1 MSKFTQYFMS
11 FQRSHVQTLKTR
23 LQEVPRFIT
32 IVAGPRQVGKTTLVR
47 QAIEDR
53 AHRFVSVD
61 PTGEPWTRSMASSAR
76 GIHGYETADID
87 GAPRNAAWLIRTW
100 QAARAECEAYLERSP
115 DQPFVFVLDEIQK
128 IPRWPD
134 TVKGLWDA
142 DRARSLPMH
151 VVLLGSSPL
160 LIQKGLT
167 ESLTGRYE
175 LIRAT
180 HWSFVE
186 MHHAFDFTLNEYIYF
201 GGYPGSAPLIRDEE
215 RWRNYVLASL
225 VQPSIETDILQMA
238 RVDKPALLK
247 QLFTLGAV
255 YSGQILALG
264 KVKGQLQ
271 DAGNETTL
279 AGYLDLLGN
288 AGLLMGLQKYHV
300 GAARKR
306 ASAPK
311 FQVLNTALMSSATP
325 YTFAQ
330 AQADR
335 SYWGRL
341 VESCVGAHLCN
352 SARPQEDISY
362 WRESPHEVD
371 FVINDAIRRTA
382 IEVKSG
388 PTVGSLGGMDEF
400 ARQHTG
406 NTTLLVGTGGV
417 NLTEFLSYPLTH
429 WLEAA

>member
-1 MSKFTQYFMS
+1 MS
-11 FQRSHVQTLKTR
+11 FQRPHVQTLKTR

-61 PTGEPWTRSMASSAR
+61 PAGEPWTRSMASSGR
-76 GIHGYETADID
+76 GIQGYETADID

-100 QAARAECEAYLERSP
+100 QAARAECEACLERNP
-115 DQPFVFVLDEIQK
+115 EQPFVFVLDEIQK

-142 DRARSLPMH
+142 DRARGLPMH

-201 GGYPGSAPLIRDEE
+201 GGYPGSAPLIQDEE

-247 QLFTLGAV
+247 QLFTLGAI

-371 FVINDAIRRTA
+371 FVINDALRRTA

-388 PTVGSLGGMDEF
+388 PSVGSLGGMDEF
-400 ARQHTG
+400 AKQHTG
-406 NTTLLVGTGGV
+406 SKTLLVGTGGV
-417 NLTEFLSYPLTH
+417 NLTEFLSYPLAH

>member
-1 MSKFTQYFMS
+1 MIQAMK
-11 FQRSHVQTLKTR
+11 FQRNQVRILKSR
-23 LQEVPRFIT
+23 LEEVPKFIT

-47 QAIEDR
+47 QAIDGIG
-53 AHRFVSVD
+53 HQFVSVD
-61 PTGEPWTRSMASSAR
+61 PSGEPRARSFDLNA
-76 GIHGYETADID
+76 ID
-87 GAPRNAAWLIRTW
+87 TIEAAGAPRNAAWLIRTW
-100 QAARAECEAYLERSP
+100 QIARAQCEAFKRKYP
-115 DQPFVFVLDEIQK
+115 DRPFVFVLDEIQK
-128 IPRWPD
+128 VTRWPD

-142 DRARSLPMH
+142 DRAQEFPMH

-175 LIRAT
+175 LIRAS

-186 MHHAFDFTLNEYIYF
+186 MHQAFDFTLNEYIYF
-201 GGYPGSAPLIRDEE
+201 GGYPGSASLIRDEE

-225 VQPSIETDILQMA
+225 VQPSIDTDILQMA

-247 QLFTLGAV
+247 QLFTLGAI

-288 AGLLMGLQKYHV
+288 AGLLTGLQKYHV

-311 FQVLNTALMSSATP
+311 FNALNTALMSSATP

-341 VESCVGAHLCN
+341 VESTVGAHLCN
-352 SARPQEDISY
+352 TARPNEEISY

-371 FVINDAIRRTA
+371 FVINDALRLAA

-388 PTVGSLGGMDEF
+388 PSVGQLAGLAEF
-400 ARQHTG
+400 AKQHPSSQS
-406 NTTLLVGTGGV
+406 LLVGTGGV
-417 NLTEFLSYPLTH
+417 DLTEFLSYPLTH
-429 WLEAA
+429 WLEQA

>member
-1 MSKFTQYFMS
+1 VSKFTQYFMN
-11 FQRSHVQTLKTR
+11 FQRAQVQTLRNR

-47 QAIEDR
+47 QAIDDVGNL
-53 AHRFVSVD
+53 FVSVD
-61 PTGEPWTRSMASSAR
+61 PSGEPRLR
-76 GIHGYETADID
+76 GFELATAYDTMEVE

-100 QAARAECEAYLERSP
+100 QSARAACEAFKQKYPER
-115 DQPFVFVLDEIQK
+115 PFVFVLDEIQK
-128 IPRWPD
+128 ITHWPD

-142 DRARSLPMH
+142 DRAQGLPMH

-225 VQPSIETDILQMA
+225 VQPSIETDVLQMA

-247 QLFTLGAV
+247 QLFTLGAI

-288 AGLLMGLQKYHV
+288 AGLLTGLQKYHV

-311 FQVLNTALMSSATP
+311 FNVLNTALMSSATP

-341 VESCVGAHLCN
+341 VESTVGAHLYN
-352 SARPQEDISY
+352 SARPNEDISY

-371 FVINDAIRRTA
+371 FVINDALRRTA

-388 PTVGSLGGMDEF
+388 TSVGARGGMAEF
-400 ARQHTG
+400 AKQHTG
-406 NTTLLVGTGGV
+406 SNTLLVGTGGV

-429 WLEAA
+429 WLEAV

>member
-1 MSKFTQYFMS
+1 MNY
-11 FQRSHVQTLKTR
+11 QRGHVQLLQKR
-23 LQEVPRFIT
+23 LQEIPRFIT

-47 QAIEDR
+47 QAVGQIE
-53 AHRFVSVD
+53 HLFMSVD
-61 PTGEPWTRSMASSAR
+61 PSGESLPMLRNVPALALQDAPGT
-76 GIHGYETADID
+76 
-87 GAPRNAAWLIRTW
+87 PRNAAWLIRTW
-100 QAARAECEAYLERSP
+100 QAARAQCAEFKSKQP

-128 IPRWPD
+128 ISHWPD

-142 DRARSLPMH
+142 DRAQGLPMH

-180 HWSFVE
+180 HWSFGE
-186 MHHAFDFTLNEYIYF
+186 MHQAFDFTLDEYIYF

-225 VQPSIETDILQMA
+225 VQPSIEADILQMA

-247 QLFTLGAV
+247 QLFSLGAI

-264 KVKGQLQ
+264 KVKGQLL

-279 AGYLDLLGN
+279 AGYLDLLGH
-288 AGLLMGLQKYHV
+288 AGLLTGLQKYHV

-311 FQVLNTALMSSATP
+311 FNVLNTALMSSATP

-330 AQADR
+330 ARADR

-341 VESCVGAHLCN
+341 VESTVGAHLCN
-352 SARPQEDISY
+352 SARLNESVSY

-371 FVINDAIRRTA
+371 FVINDALRRTA
-382 IEVKSG
+382 IEVKGGSSI
-388 PTVGSLGGMDEF
+388 GSLSGLSEF
-400 ARQHTG
+400 AHQHR
-406 NTTLLVGTGGV
+406 NSQTLCVGPGGV
-417 NLTEFLSYPLTH
+417 ALTEFLSYPLSH
-429 WLEAA
+429 WLNPK

>member
-1 MSKFTQYFMS
+1 MS
-11 FQRSHVQTLKTR
+11 FQRLHVQTLKTR

-61 PTGEPWTRSMASSAR
+61 PAGEPWTRSMAASAR
-76 GIHGYETADID
+76 GFHDYETADID

-100 QAARAECEAYLERSP
+100 QAARAECEAYLERNP
-115 DQPFVFVLDEIQK
+115 EQPFVFVLDEIQK

-142 DRARSLPMH
+142 DRARGLPMH

-201 GGYPGSAPLIRDEE
+201 GGYPGSAQFIRDEE
-215 RWRNYVLASL
+215 RWRNYALGSL

-247 QLFTLGAV
+247 QLFTLGAI

-371 FVINDAIRRTA
+371 FVINDALRRTA

-388 PTVGSLGGMDEF
+388 PSVGALGGMDEF
-400 ARQHTG
+400 ARQHAG
-406 NTTLLVGTGGV
+406 SNKLVVGTGGV

>member
-1 MSKFTQYFMS
+1 MAFYRNQ
-11 FQRSHVQTLKTR
+11 VQALRDR
-23 LQEVPRFIT
+23 LQEPPLFIT

-47 QAIEDR
+47 QALEKCAHQFIAVDQPTEPR
-53 AHRFVSVD
+53 A
-61 PTGEPWTRSMASSAR
+61 SAF
-76 GIHGYETADID
+76 GDFTSQTSEID
-87 GAPRNAAWLIRTW
+87 GAPRDAAWLIRSW
-100 QAARAECEAYLERSP
+100 QNARQQFKAFKLNNPA
-115 DQPFVFVLDEIQK
+115 QPFAFVLDEIQK
-128 IPRWPD
+128 ISRWSD

-142 DRARSLPMH
+142 DRAQGLEMH
-151 VVLLGSSPL
+151 VILLGSSPL
-160 LIQKGLT
+160 LMQKGLT
-167 ESLTGRYE
+167 ESLAGRYE
-175 LIRAT
+175 LMRAT
-180 HWSFVE
+180 HWSFLE
-186 MHHAFDFTLNEYIYF
+186 MHQAFDFTLNEYIYF
-201 GGYPGSAPLIRDEE
+201 GGYPGSARLIRDEG

-225 VQPSIETDILQMA
+225 VQPSIDTDILQMT

-247 QLFTLGAV
+247 QLFELGAS

-288 AGLLMGLQKYHV
+288 AGLLTGLQKYHV
-300 GAARKR
+300 GVARRR

-311 FQVLNTALMSSATP
+311 FNVLNTALMSSATP

-341 VESCVGAHLCN
+341 VESTVGAHLCN
-352 SARPQEDISY
+352 TATSNEEISY

-371 FVINDAIRRTA
+371 FVISDALRLTA

-388 PTVGSLGGMDEF
+388 ASQGKLGGLQEF
-400 ARQHTG
+400 IKQHPTG
-406 NTTLLVGTGGV
+406 KPLLVGTGGV
-417 NLTEFLSYPLTH
+417 ELTEFLSYPLTH
-429 WLEAA
+429 WLELA

>member
-1 MSKFTQYFMS
+1 MK
-11 FQRSHVQTLKTR
+11 FQRNQVRVLQARLKET
-23 LQEVPRFIT
+23 PRFIT

-47 QAIEDR
+47 QATEDLEPL
-53 AHRFVSVD
+53 FVSVD
-61 PTGEPWTRSMASSAR
+61 PAGQFSAFASGLSSFAR
-76 GIHGYETADID
+76 GGYDTDDLESS
-87 GAPRNAAWLIRTW
+87 PRDAAWLMRIW
-100 QAARAECEAYLERSP
+100 QSARARCQASRLKTP
-115 DQPFVFVLDEIQK
+115 DRPFVFVLDEIQK
-128 IPRWPD
+128 VPRWPD

-142 DRARSLPMH
+142 DRAANLPMH

-175 LIRAT
+175 LIRAS
-180 HWSFVE
+180 HWSFEE
-186 MHHAFDFTLNEYIYF
+186 MHHAFDFTLSQYIYF
-201 GGYPGSAPLIRDEE
+201 GGYPGSAPLIFDEE
-215 RWRNYVLASL
+215 RWRNYVLGSL

-247 QLFTLGAV
+247 QLFTLGAI

-288 AGLLMGLQKYHV
+288 AGLLKGLQKYHV
-300 GAARKR
+300 GAARQR

-311 FQVLNTALMSSATP
+311 FNVLNTALMSSATP
-325 YTFAQ
+325 YTFVQ

-341 VESCVGAHLCN
+341 VESTVGAHLCN
-352 SARPQEDISY
+352 TARLNEDISY

-371 FVINDAIRRTA
+371 FVVNDAIRRTA

-388 PTVGSLGGMDEF
+388 PSVGSLGGMDEF
-400 ARQHTG
+400 AKRHPGSQKI
-406 NTTLLVGTGGV
+406 LVGTGGV
-417 NLTEFLSYPLTH
+417 DLTEFLSYPLTH
-429 WLEAA
+429 WLESA

>member
-1 MSKFTQYFMS
+1 MN
-11 FQRSHVQTLKTR
+11 FQRYHVQLLQSR
-23 LQEVPRFIT
+23 LHETPRFIT
-32 IVAGPRQVGKTTLVR
+32 IVAGPRQIGKTTLVR
-47 QAIEDR
+47 QAIEEIE
-53 AHRFVSVD
+53 HLFISVD
-61 PTGEPWTRSMASSAR
+61 PSGESGWMAFTMSTMP
-76 GIHGYETADID
+76 IQEVE
-87 GAPRNAAWLIRTW
+87 GAPRNSAWLIRTW
-100 QAARAECEAYLERSP
+100 QAARAQCEAFKREHPHR
-115 DQPFVFVLDEIQK
+115 PFVFVLDEIQK
-128 IPRWPD
+128 ITRWPD

-142 DRARSLPMH
+142 DRAQGLPMH

-175 LIRAT
+175 LLHAT
-180 HWSFVE
+180 HWSFTE
-186 MHHAFDFTLNEYIYF
+186 MHQAFDFTLNEYIYF
-201 GGYPGSAPLIRDEE
+201 GGYPGSASLIHDEE

-225 VQPSIETDILQMA
+225 VQPSIDTDILQMT

-247 QLFTLGAV
+247 QLFTLGAI
-255 YSGQILALG
+255 YSGQILALS
-264 KVKGQLQ
+264 KIKGQLQ

-279 AGYLDLLGN
+279 ASYLDLLGN
-288 AGLLMGLQKYHV
+288 AGLLAGLQKYHI

-311 FQVLNTALMSSATP
+311 FNVLNAALMSSATP

-341 VESCVGAHLCN
+341 VESTVGAHLCN
-352 SARPQEDISY
+352 TARPNEDISY

-371 FVINDAIRRTA
+371 FVINDAVRRTA

-388 PTVGSLGGMDEF
+388 RSIGPLDGLDAFSKQHPGSKCLV
-400 ARQHTG
+400 
-406 NTTLLVGTGGV
+406 VGTGSV
-417 NLTEFLSYPLTH
+417 DLTEFLSYPLTH
-429 WLEAA
+429 WLEQA

>member
-1 MSKFTQYFMS
+1 MAFHRDQ
-11 FQRSHVQTLKTR
+11 VQLLQDR
-23 LQEVPRFIT
+23 LAETPLFIT

-47 QAIEDR
+47 QALEPY
-53 AHRFVSVD
+53 AHRFISVD
-61 PTGEPWTRSMASSAR
+61 PSGEAQETGYAAPSEATS
-76 GIHGYETADID
+76 DID
-87 GAPRNAAWLIRTW
+87 GAPRDARWLIRCW
-100 QAARAECEAYLERSP
+100 QSARHACKQFRLDHPTE
-115 DQPFVFVLDEIQK
+115 PFALVVDEIQK
-128 IPRWPD
+128 IRHWSD

-142 DRARSLPMH
+142 DRAQGLDMH
-151 VVLLGSSPL
+151 VILLGSSPL

-167 ESLTGRYE
+167 ESLAGRYE
-175 LIRAT
+175 LVRVS
-180 HWSFVE
+180 HWSFLE
-186 MHHAFDFTLNEYIYF
+186 MHQAFDFTLNEYIYF
-201 GGYPGSAPLIRDEE
+201 GGYPGSARLIRDEA

-225 VQPSIETDILQMA
+225 VQPSIDTDILQMT

-247 QLFTLGAV
+247 QLFTLGAN

-288 AGLLMGLQKYHV
+288 AGLLTGLHKYHV
-300 GAARKR
+300 GVARRR

-311 FQVLNTALMSSATP
+311 FNVLNTALMSSATP

-341 VESCVGAHLCN
+341 VESAVGAHLCN
-352 SARPQEDISY
+352 TAASNEDVSY

-371 FVINDAIRRTA
+371 FVICDAMRLTA
-382 IEVKSG
+382 LEVKSG
-388 PTVGSLGGMDEF
+388 ATAGKLSGLDEF
-400 ARQHTG
+400 SKQHPKAKP
-406 NTTLLVGTGGV
+406 LLIGAGGV
-417 NLTEFLSYPLTH
+417 DLTEFLSYPLVH
-429 WLEAA
+429 WLESA

>member
-1 MSKFTQYFMS
+1 MSKFTHKIKMPFH
-11 FQRSHVQTLKTR
+11 RSHVQVLRHR
-23 LQEVPRFIT
+23 LQEAPLFIT

-47 QAIEDR
+47 QAIGDVKHQFISIDPSGESSRLAFGAPD
-53 AHRFVSVD
+53 ASIQELESV
-61 PTGEPWTRSMASSAR
+61 
-76 GIHGYETADID
+76 
-87 GAPRNAAWLIRTW
+87 PRNAAWLIRTW
-100 QAARAECEAYLERSP
+100 QAARAQCEAFKQDQP

-128 IPRWPD
+128 ISRWPD

-142 DRARSLPMH
+142 DRAKGLPMH

-180 HWSFVE
+180 HWSFPE
-186 MHHAFDFTLNEYIYF
+186 MHQAFDLTLNEYIYF
-201 GGYPGSAPLIRDEE
+201 GGYPGSAPLIHDEE

-225 VQPSIETDILQMA
+225 VQPSIDTDILQMT

-247 QLFTLGAV
+247 QLFTLGAI

-279 AGYLDLLGN
+279 AGYLELLGN
-288 AGLLMGLQKYHV
+288 AGLLTGLQKYHV

-311 FQVLNTALMSSATP
+311 FNVLNTALMSSATP

-341 VESCVGAHLCN
+341 VESTVGAHLCN
-352 SARPQEDISY
+352 TARPNEDISY

-371 FVINDAIRRTA
+371 FVINDAVRRTA

-388 PTVGSLGGMDEF
+388 PGIGRLDGLNAF
-400 ARQHTG
+400 AKQHADSKCMV
-406 NTTLLVGTGGV
+406 VGTG
-417 NLTEFLSYPLTH
+417 NIDLTEFLSYPLAH
-429 WLEAA
+429 WLERA

>member
-1 MSKFTQYFMS
+1 MSKFTHNNMH
-11 FQRSHVQTLKTR
+11 FQRRHVQVLQHR
-23 LQEVPRFIT
+23 LQETPRFIT

-47 QAIEDR
+47 QAIRDIK
-53 AHRFVSVD
+53 HLFISID
-61 PTGEPWTRSMASSAR
+61 SPGESGRMVFSAPYAA
-76 GIHGYETADID
+76 IQEVE
-87 GAPRNAAWLIRTW
+87 GAPRNAAWLVRTW
-100 QAARAECEAYLERSP
+100 QAARAQCEAFKREQP
-115 DQPFVFVLDEIQK
+115 NQPFVFVLDEIQK
-128 IPRWPD
+128 ITRWPD

-142 DRARSLPMH
+142 DRANGLPMH

-175 LIRAT
+175 LIRAS
-180 HWSFVE
+180 HWSFPE
-186 MHHAFDFTLNEYIYF
+186 MHQAFDFALNEYIYF
-201 GGYPGSAPLIRDEE
+201 GGYPGSAPLIHDEE

-225 VQPSIETDILQMA
+225 VQPSIDTDILQMT

-247 QLFTLGAV
+247 QLFTLGAI

-288 AGLLMGLQKYHV
+288 AGLLTGLQKYHV

-306 ASAPK
+306 AAAPK
-311 FQVLNTALMSSATP
+311 FKVLNTALMSSATP

-341 VESCVGAHLCN
+341 VESTVGAHLCN
-352 SARPQEDISY
+352 TARPNEDISY

-371 FVINDAIRRTA
+371 FVINDAVRRTA

-388 PTVGSLGGMDEF
+388 PSFGHLAGLDAFVNQHADSKCLVVGAGSID
-400 ARQHTG
+400 
-406 NTTLLVGTGGV
+406 
-417 NLTEFLSYPLTH
+417 LTEFLSYPLTH
-429 WLEAA
+429 WLEHA

>member
-1 MSKFTQYFMS
+1 MP
-11 FQRSHVQTLKTR
+11 FQRSHVQLLQSR

-47 QAIEDR
+47 QAIADVG
-53 AHRFVSVD
+53 HQFVSVD
-61 PTGEPWTRSMASSAR
+61 PSGESPKLPWDSPGTYIQEA
-76 GIHGYETADID
+76 E
-87 GAPRNAAWLIRTW
+87 GAPRNTSWLIRTW
-100 QAARAECEAYLERSP
+100 QAARTKCEAFKLKNPER
-115 DQPFVFVLDEIQK
+115 PFVLVLDEIQK
-128 IPRWPD
+128 ITRWPD

-142 DRARSLPMH
+142 DRAQNLPMH

-175 LIRAT
+175 LIRAA
-180 HWSFVE
+180 HWSFTE
-186 MHHAFDFTLNEYIYF
+186 MHHAFDFSLNQYVYF
-201 GGYPGSAPLIRDEE
+201 GGYPGSAPLIHDEE

-247 QLFTLGAV
+247 QLFTLGAI

-288 AGLLMGLQKYHV
+288 AGLLTGLQKYHV

-311 FQVLNTALMSSATP
+311 FNVLNTALMSSATP

-341 VESCVGAHLCN
+341 VESAVGAHLCN
-352 SARPQEDISY
+352 TARPNEEISY

-371 FVINDAIRRTA
+371 FVINDAMRRTA

-388 PTVGSLGGMDEF
+388 ASAGALGGMDAF
-400 ARQHTG
+400 AKHHPGSQS
-406 NTTLLVGTGGV
+406 LLVGAGGV
-417 NLTEFLSYPLTH
+417 ELTEFLSYPLTH
-429 WLEAA
+429 WLDSP

>member
-1 MSKFTQYFMS
+1 MTFYRDQ
-11 FQRSHVQTLKTR
+11 VQLLRDR
-23 LQEVPRFIT
+23 LAESPLFIT

-47 QAIEDR
+47 QAIESQ

-61 PTGEPWTRSMASSAR
+61 PSGEAPSAR
-76 GIHGYETADID
+76 YADLSDTTSDID
-87 GAPRNAAWLIRTW
+87 GAPRDARWLIRCW
-100 QAARAECEAYLERSP
+100 QAARLACKQFKIDRPQESFTL
-115 DQPFVFVLDEIQK
+115 VVDEIQK
-128 IPRWPD
+128 IRHWSD

-142 DRARSLPMH
+142 DRAQGLDMH
-151 VVLLGSSPL
+151 VILLGSSPL

-167 ESLTGRYE
+167 ESLAGRYE
-175 LIRAT
+175 LVRVS
-180 HWSFVE
+180 HWSFLE
-186 MHHAFDFTLNEYIYF
+186 MHQAFDFTLNEYIYF
-201 GGYPGSAPLIRDEE
+201 GGYPGSARLIRDEA

-225 VQPSIETDILQMA
+225 VQPSIDTDILQMT

-247 QLFTLGAV
+247 QLFTLGAN

-288 AGLLMGLQKYHV
+288 AGLLTGLHKYHV
-300 GAARKR
+300 GVARRR

-311 FQVLNTALMSSATP
+311 FNVLNTALMSSATP

-341 VESCVGAHLCN
+341 VESAVGAHLCN
-352 SARPQEDISY
+352 TAASNEDVSY

-371 FVINDAIRRTA
+371 FVICDALRLTT

-388 PTVGSLGGMDEF
+388 ATAGKLSGLEVFSK
-400 ARQHTG
+400 QHPKTKP
-406 NTTLLVGTGGV
+406 LLIGAGGV
-417 NLTEFLSYPLTH
+417 DLTEFLSYPLAH
-429 WLEAA
+429 WLEPA

>member
-1 MSKFTQYFMS
+1 MTTNTTQ
-11 FQRSHVQTLKTR
+11 
-23 LQEVPRFIT
+23 
-32 IVAGPRQVGKTTLVR
+32 
-47 QAIEDR
+47 
-53 AHRFVSVD
+53 
-61 PTGEPWTRSMASSAR
+61 
-76 GIHGYETADID
+76 ETE

-100 QAARAECEAYLERSP
+100 QAARAQCEAFKRKEP
-115 DQPFVFVLDEIQK
+115 DRPFVFVIDEIQK
-128 IPRWPD
+128 ITRWPD

-142 DRARSLPMH
+142 DRAESLPMH

-180 HWSFVE
+180 HWSFAE
-186 MHHAFDFTLNEYIYF
+186 MHQAFDFTLNEYIYF
-201 GGYPGSAPLIRDEE
+201 GGYPGSAPLIHDEE

-225 VQPSIETDILQMA
+225 VQPSIDTDILHMA

-247 QLFTLGAV
+247 QLFTLGAI

-288 AGLLMGLQKYHV
+288 AGLLTGLQKYHI

-311 FQVLNTALMSSATP
+311 FNVLNTALMSSATP

-341 VESCVGAHLCN
+341 VESSVGAHLCN
-352 SARPQEDISY
+352 TARPNEAISY
-362 WRESPHEVD
+362 WRESPYEVD
-371 FVINDAIRRTA
+371 FVINDALRRTA

-388 PTVGSLGGMDEF
+388 SSVGPLRGIDEF
-400 ARQHTG
+400 SRQHPG
-406 NTTLLVGTGGV
+406 SQSLLVGTGGV
-417 NLTEFLSYPLTH
+417 ELTEFLSYPLAH
-429 WLEAA
+429 WLDSA

>member
-1 MSKFTQYFMS
+1 MDYQKPQ
-11 FQRSHVQTLKTR
+11 VQTLQS
-23 LQEVPRFIT
+23 LFGEAPQFIT

-47 QAIEDR
+47 QSVQDVGNLFA
-53 AHRFVSVD
+53 SVD
-61 PTGEPWTRSMASSAR
+61 AHDVSNSGRFDFHQSGRATTTEQQ
-76 GIHGYETADID
+76 D
-87 GAPRNAAWLIRTW
+87 GSPRNAAWLIRMW
-100 QAARAECEAYLERSP
+100 QAARAECMRFKAKNPNR
-115 DQPFVFVLDEIQK
+115 PFVFVLDEIQK
-128 IPRWPD
+128 VSRWPD

-142 DRARSLPMH
+142 DRANDMPMH

-167 ESLTGRYE
+167 ESLMGRYE
-175 LIRAT
+175 LIRT
-180 HWSFVE
+180 SHWSYSE
-186 MHHAFDFTLNEYIYF
+186 MHQAFDFTLNQYIYF
-201 GGYPGSAPLIRDEE
+201 GGYPGSAGLIHDEE
-215 RWRNYVLASL
+215 RWRNYVLGSL
-225 VQPSIETDILQMA
+225 VQPSIDTDVLQMA

-247 QLFTLGAV
+247 QLFTLGAA

-288 AGLLMGLQKYHV
+288 AGLLTGLQKHHV
-300 GAARKR
+300 GVARRR

-311 FQVLNTALMSSATP
+311 FNVLNTALMSSATP

-341 VESCVGAHLCN
+341 VESAIGAHLCN
-352 SARPQEDISY
+352 TARPNEAVSY

-371 FVINDAIRRTA
+371 FVISDAMRCTA

-388 PTVGSLGGMDEF
+388 ASAGALKGMDEF
-400 ARQHTG
+400 VKHHPRSRA
-406 NTTLLVGTGGV
+406 LLVGAGGV
-417 NLTEFLSYPLTH
+417 GLTEFLSYPLAH
-429 WLEAA
+429 WLESA

>member
-1 MSKFTQYFMS
+1 MT
-11 FQRSHVQTLKTR
+11 FQRNQVQVLQSR

-47 QAIEDR
+47 QAIAEIK
-53 AHRFVSVD
+53 HLFVSVD
-61 PTGEPWTRSMASSAR
+61 PSGESNRMER
-76 GIHGYETADID
+76 GISANPTQEVE

-100 QAARAECEAYLERSP
+100 QAARAQCEVFKRDNP
-115 DQPFVFVLDEIQK
+115 DKPFVFVLDEIQK
-128 IPRWPD
+128 ITRWPD

-142 DRARSLPMH
+142 DRAQALPMH

-160 LIQKGLT
+160 LNQKGLT
-167 ESLTGRYE
+167 ESLAGRYE

-180 HWSFVE
+180 HWSFTE
-186 MHHAFDFTLNEYIYF
+186 MHQAFDFTLNQYIYF
-201 GGYPGSAPLIRDEE
+201 GGYPGSASLIYDEE
-215 RWRNYVLASL
+215 RWRNYILASL
-225 VQPSIETDILQMA
+225 VQPSIDTDILQMT

-247 QLFTLGAV
+247 QLFTLGAI

-264 KVKGQLQ
+264 KVKGQLK

-288 AGLLMGLQKYHV
+288 AGLLCGLQKYYV
-300 GAARKR
+300 GEARKR

-311 FQVLNTALMSSATP
+311 FNVLNTALMSSATP
-325 YTFAQ
+325 YTFAE

-341 VESCVGAHLCN
+341 VESTVGAHLCN
-352 SARPQEDISY
+352 SARLNEDISY

-371 FVINDAIRRTA
+371 FVVNDAVRRTA

-388 PTVGSLGGMDEF
+388 TRMGSLAGLDEF
-400 ARQHTG
+400 AKQHR
-406 NTTLLVGTGGV
+406 NSKCMVVGADGV
-417 NLTEFLSYPLTH
+417 ELTEFLSYPLAH
-429 WLEAA
+429 WLERE

>member
-1 MSKFTQYFMS
+1 MAY
-11 FQRSHVQTLKTR
+11 QRPQVQTLQTR
-23 LQEVPRFIT
+23 LGEVPRFIT

-47 QAIEDR
+47 QAIVDVGN
-53 AHRFVSVD
+53 FFISVD
-61 PTGEPWTRSMASSAR
+61 SAGTTGMESWRLQR
-76 GIHGYETADID
+76 FDQGYADTEVLD
-87 GAPRNAAWLIRTW
+87 GSPRNAAWLIRMW
-100 QAARAECEAYLERSP
+100 QSARAQCEAFQQKNP
-115 DQPFVFVLDEIQK
+115 DRPFVFVIDEIQK
-128 IPRWPD
+128 VPRWPD

-142 DRARSLPMH
+142 DRARGLPMH

-167 ESLTGRYE
+167 ESLMGRYE
-175 LIRAT
+175 LIRAS
-180 HWSFVE
+180 HWSFAE
-186 MHHAFDFTLNEYIYF
+186 MHEAFDFTLNEYIYF
-201 GGYPGSAPLIRDEE
+201 GGYPGSATLIRDEE
-215 RWRNYVLASL
+215 RWRNYVLGSL
-225 VQPSIETDILQMA
+225 VQPSIDTDILQMA

-247 QLFTLGAV
+247 QLFTLGAI

-279 AGYLDLLGN
+279 AGYLDLLSN
-288 AGLLMGLQKYHV
+288 AGLLTGLQKYHV

-311 FQVLNTALMSSATP
+311 FNVLNTALMSSATP

-341 VESCVGAHLCN
+341 VESAVGAHLCN
-352 SARPQEDISY
+352 TARPNEEVSY

-371 FVINDAIRRTA
+371 FVISDALRRTA

-388 PTVGSLGGMDEF
+388 TSTGALRGMTEF
-400 ARQHTG
+400 AQQYTPSQ
-406 NTTLLVGTGGV
+406 TLLVGTGGV
-417 NLTEFLSYPLTH
+417 GLTEFLTYPLVH
-429 WLEAA
+429 WLEQA